1 MPCLGDEVSKAFAS
15 QGIMVHTLMLVFG
28 KQRGSCISEFEA
40 NLVHKASPKTA
51 KATQR
56 NQPSLRENENKN
68 KPTTHGYIS
77 QLIVC
82 SQHLLWKETM
92 FQNGEW

>member
-40 NLVHKASPKTA
+40 NLVHKASSRTA
-51 KATQR
+51 RAIQR
-56 NQPSLRENENKN
+56 NPVLKRKRKN
-68 KPTTHGYIS
+68 KTKI
-77 QLIVC
+77 
-82 SQHLLWKETM
+82 
-92 FQNGEW
+92 QNKQNKHAMSM

>member
-40 NLVHKASPKTA
+40 NLVHKASSKTA
-51 KATQR
+51 KAIQR
-56 NQPSLRENENKN
+56 SP
-68 KPTTHGYIS
+68 IS
-77 QLIVC
+77 
-82 SQHLLWKETM
+82 KD
-92 FQNGEW
+92 